1 MKKAVL
7 GAGVLGLGLAVLVAL
22 LLHLAPVSPP
32 SFELP
37 APQAAAQEAPPDRAP
52 VPMGEPAREPETAQ
66 LESAVTPPEPVS
78 EPADE
83 AQLAEL
89 DRTFPFAPSEGTVLQ
104 LEPDRVHQ
112 YLSIRE
118 AALAAFQGSDGDG
131 VAKARAEFVRGL
143 QLHGMSPREF
153 RRISGALEAARLGR
167 DMLMNE
173 GVRERVRSLDRQA
186 RLERSIAA
194 LSMSAEERE
203 AFDRREQELEDRLTE
218 QMAATELSRGRDTEA
233 RERIQRLVRAGAI
246 HRRLYERFQSRIDQT
261 DDPRFDGLVADIDQ
275 AGERDRALGV
285 DEQAG

>member
-1 MKKAVL
+1 M
-7 GAGVLGLGLAVLVAL
+7 
-22 LLHLAPVSPP
+22 
-32 SFELP
+32 
-37 APQAAAQEAPPDRAP
+37 
-52 VPMGEPAREPETAQ
+52 
-66 LESAVTPPEPVS
+66 
-78 EPADE
+78 
-83 AQLAEL
+83 
-89 DRTFPFAPSEGTVLQ
+89 
-104 LEPDRVHQ
+104 HQ

-167 DMLMNE
+167 DLLMNE

-186 RLERSIAA
+186 RVERSIAA

-203 AFDRREQELEDRLTE
+203 AFDRREQELEDKLTE
-218 QMAATELSRGRDTEA
+218 QMAATELSRGRDAEA